1 MISDIVIIFILNSGT
16 DISGMDIFPVLRTPF
31 HLL

>member
-1 MISDIVIIFILNSGT
+1 MISDIVIILNSGT